1 MKKFSQYKTT
11 TKAVFAF
18 IAAIVLLIITIG
30 AILFSKNYIC
40 EVKRGFNYKGQHTP
54 VLIIEWMARVLP
66 LLRLAVITVILLM
79 I

>member
-40 EVKRGFNYKGQHTP
+40 EVKRGFIYKGQHYTCIDNRMDGESSSFIP
-54 VLIIEWMARVLP
+54 FGSNHCNSR
-66 LLRLAVITVILLM
+66 
-79 I
+79 